1 MCTLNLNSRPNNIRR
16 GQWALV
22 HGYHEV
28 PCWDWHWPSSDLPAN
43 FLDFV
48 FTSITFI
55 SCLTPISVWVRK
67 SIWTPQIEL
76 LKPLLREWQPF
87 GQNHCVYHH
96 IFCQP
101 CFLLPSRVGTFKTE
115 TMSSTLFLS
124 LVPALQPTWMGNLY
138 MLHAVLGQW
147 RRHGLYLSPSLEA
160 SQGDRILWN

>member
-1 MCTLNLNSRPNNIRR
+1 MCTLNLNSCPNNIRR

-87 GQNHCVYHH
+87 GQNHCMYHH

-101 CFLLPSRVGTFKTE
+101 CFLLPYRVGTFKTE
-115 TMSSTLFLS
+115 TMSLHFSSLWYLPFNPRGWGIYTCCTLCWVNEEDMACTS
-124 LVPALQPTWMGNLY
+124 HRA
-138 MLHAVLGQW
+138 
-147 RRHGLYLSPSLEA
+147 
-160 SQGDRILWN
+160 